1 MLTKDNAL
9 EVIEV
14 CYLRKDADLPCANCM
29 YKGDTCLKAHRR
41 AYTAI
46 SITSTKEVIEYDS
59 KTKKDH
65 RKP

>member
-1 MLTKDNAL
+1 MQTKNQAL

-14 CYLRKDADLPCANCM
+14 CYLRKDADLLCTNCM
-29 YKGDTCLKAHRR
+29 YRGDACLEAHRR
-41 AYTAI
+41 SYTAI

>member
-1 MLTKDNAL
+1 MQTKDKAL

-29 YKGDTCLKAHRR
+29 YQGKACLEAHRR
-41 AYTAI
+41 AHAAI
-46 SITSTKEVIEYDS
+46 SITSTKEVIEHDS
-59 KTKKDH
+59 KTKKEN

>member
-1 MLTKDNAL
+1 MLTKDKAL

-14 CYLRKDADLPCANCM
+14 CYLRKDAGLPCTHCM
-29 YKGDTCLKAHRR
+29 YRGEACLEAHRR

-46 SITSTKEVIEYDS
+46 SITSTKEVIEHDS
-59 KTKKDH
+59 KTKKAV

>member
-1 MLTKDNAL
+1 MQTKNKAL

-14 CYLRKDADLPCANCM
+14 CYLRKDADLPCTHCM
-29 YKGDTCLKAHRR
+29 YRGETCLEAHRR

-46 SITSTKEVIEYDS
+46 SITTTKEVIEHDR
-59 KTKKDH
+59 KTKKEN